1 MPHLS
6 GLAQGFSA
14 AAFVYYGISCLAS
27 SKMVVEFNRY
37 GLAGLRLVTGLL
49 QLAGSLGLVAGFYF
63 PSLLLL
69 SSGGLAFMMFL
80 GFLVR
85 VRIRDP
91 FVECLPALFFCGLNL
106 YVFLF
111 NLYR

>member
-1 MPHLS
+1 
-6 GLAQGFSA
+6 
-14 AAFVYYGISCLAS
+14 
-27 SKMVVEFNRY
+27 MVAEFNRY
-37 GLAGLRLVTGLL
+37 GLARLRLVTGLL

-63 PSLLLL
+63 PSFLLL
-69 SSGGLAFMMFL
+69 SSGGLALMMFL

-85 VRIRDP
+85 IRIRDP
-91 FVECLPALFFCGLNL
+91 LLEALPALIFFGLNL